1 MKPFQWL
8 RMTQEKALESVWWRM
23 KEISVDH
30 CSSRVTNN
38 SQDASCDIQDHQQEQ
53 EWNKYFHLLV
63 TQKPAI
69 LDTSM
74 FRNCYDW
81 NKIFWE
87 DKAGNC
93 LEVGIF
99 HLLTPHQGT
108 KWKHAI
114 LGSGF
119 WGMELIIS

>member
-1 MKPFQWL
+1 
-8 RMTQEKALESVWWRM
+8 M

-99 HLLTPHQGT
+99 HLLLLT
-108 KWKHAI
+108 KEQSENMPYWAQDFGEWNWSYHK
-114 LGSGF
+114 
-119 WGMELIIS
+119 